1 MVGSSRPSHGI
12 WTTMADRPR
21 LSDRERMRLFRLH
34 NRTCH
39 ICSLPI
45 DGLTQRWDIEHVTT
59 AMVHRSSR

>member
-1 MVGSSRPSHGI
+1 M
-12 WTTMADRPR
+12 TDRPR

-45 DGLTQRWDIEHVTT
+45 DGLTQRWEIEHVKPRWAIGAAADTDDN
-59 AMVHRSSR
+59 MRPRPRFLS